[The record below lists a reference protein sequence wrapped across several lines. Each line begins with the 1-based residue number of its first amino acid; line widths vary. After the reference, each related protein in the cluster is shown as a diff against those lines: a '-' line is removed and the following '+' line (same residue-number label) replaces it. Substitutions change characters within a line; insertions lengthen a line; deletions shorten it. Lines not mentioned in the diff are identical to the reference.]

1 MSIPN
6 WRNYGGIGNSEK
18 SNSISINNLV
28 ADYFTLTNDYRG
40 NFTIT
45 GKLDVNNETHLNANV
60 YIKYL
65 DVKGNTRIHGDTI
78 IDGETD
84 IFGNLTLY
92 NKMTIY
98 GDVVVGG
105 NLTVNSDTFIL
116 GDNNVNG
123 NITFTAIDSAI
134 GLNTILPQSTFDIH
148 GTYPSTLNVFST
160 MDTNVNTIVQTNQN
174 KGITVFADASSA
186 VISFYNENSIIQPSL
201 YDTSAILGVTNAN
214 ITYTRGNNLSISV
227 GGNTQ
232 IYSKLC
238 VSNRNSAPHTIF
250 GESTVIH
257 DISSGSFLYDSYEI
271 NENKYRTGNALSLV
285 SGDISSNTFMN
296 IITPSGEGIR
306 IGGGSYNKD
315 TSRSMGFIGMTIN
328 SSGGFVPSQTI
339 IAGNSLVKHRSTV
352 GINTFV
358 PKVDDY
364 VLDVNGPVNINNGE
378 ITMVKKNLF
387 EIKQI
392 IQCRKLPQ
400 REITMGTP
408 YLGQSVL
415 YTTNGGKSW
424 STPSIHINPIY
435 NTNSLFTGFVYDIS
449 HSILAGENGVMLY
462 SYDGYKKWYFLES
475 TTFNI
480 KSINA
485 INIMTHTN
493 SNPLICF
500 SNTNLS
506 NQNVLYYFMLSSIDI
521 LGTSTTTNIDGYSV
535 FNISGTTGTKGCT
548 PLYQM
553 NINISCNSMDGFDS
567 SYVFI
572 AGNGGIQL
580 LNISSAYFYDSTASS
595 PTSHNGD
602 IYLSS
607 SSSSLGTGTIY
618 TKQSIGLNV
627 LYPYQYNHLYSYNAV
642 QTYKKYNNDGTLNT
656 TSGHKTICVGEGIIT
671 TITLVNGSWSYTN
684 TLIPNVIFNSVYI
697 YDLSNSIAVGD
708 SGAFYVSLN
717 NGSWTS
723 LSSYFLNNSGLSSLI
738 DPLFSFSS
746 VIMSDINS
754 IVLSKTYSVYDSIN
768 SIAGNSKILYSYLPD
783 LFNHV
788 NNNVLDVCGNMR
800 LSGDAFVYDNMY
812 ITKNTLVGGNTN
824 IIGNLTVGQDSSC
837 NGNVYCGNHTVV
849 KFIDNFDAS
858 GILIGITGGG
868 KTIQLSGNS
877 TSSNPNNIIIGT
889 SAGQYDQINM
899 YGNTFITDNLKIF
912 KNTHIIGDSSMN
924 GNVTVMK
931 DISCNG
937 NVYCGKN
944 TVVKFIDDF
953 DGNILIGATGFGGKK
968 IQFSGSSTVSNPN
981 NITIGYGTDNL
992 FFNGTETHTGT
1003 VSIVDSK
1010 IQLLS
1015 GTTSGGSLSKLAG
1028 VYIREFNNNN
1038 AGYVAVNNALSGYLL
1053 KATNNSNVLNI
1064 DVSGLNLTS
1073 QTDATTGTM
1082 KNGIVILRNSTD
1094 TDSSYNIGMSWFD
1107 ASNVF
1112 LKNYLDASASTTNQV
1127 VPSDVLI
1134 KGNLKSTSTLD
1145 SGGVGSGAFVV
1156 GGGVGISKACFI
1168 GTTLSVGGA
1177 STLNNTLSVTGI
1189 TTVSNI
1195 TDSTSSISGALI
1207 VSGGLGIAKACYIG
1221 STTNATSTS
1230 TGALVVGGGV
1240 GIFGA
1245 CYIGNNL
1252 VVNGNTTIAGNVAI
1266 TGNATIGNIIGNPL
1280 GIVNVNANLVVNGN
1294 TTISG
1299 NILLNNSLYLNRDG
1313 LYFKI
1318 YDGNFNDSMTFTST
1332 AALKTTGLLASNTG
1346 FNSNISSINIGTNG
1360 AVPSN
1365 GSLDSYTVEYT
1376 GYFFANV
1383 TGVWTFFTNSDDGSF
1398 LWIGPEATSGY
1409 TALNAIV
1416 QNGGNHGPQ
1425 ERSGTISLTSGI
1437 YYPIRILF
1445 GEGSS
1450 GDNLIVSFTPPSGTK
1465 TTNGTGYFFN
1475 IIELSRTELGFLS
1488 GATSNIQ
1495 PQITAIYGN
1504 VSTIQIQV
1512 SNQSYTSNNN
1522 TTSFNA
1528 NVAITG
1534 VTTVSNITDSTSSI
1548 SGALIVSGG
1557 IGIAKK
1563 CYIGTTLNV
1572 TGASTLS
1579 TLNVSGITT
1588 VSNTTDSTISTN
1600 GALIVSGGIGIA
1612 KACFIGTTLNVS
1624 GASIL
1629 SSTLNVSGA
1638 STLSTLNVSGITT
1651 VSNTTDSTISTNG
1664 ALIVSGGIGIA
1675 KKCFIGTTLTVGGA
1689 STLNNTLNVTGVTTV
1704 SNITDSTSSISGA
1717 LIVSGG
1723 IGIAKACY
1731 IGTTLN
1737 VTGASTLNAL
1747 SVTGIT
1753 TVSNTTDSTISTNGA
1768 LIVSGGLGIAK
1779 ACFIGTTL
1787 NVTGAST
1794 LNNTLNVTGITT
1806 VSNTTDSTSSISG
1819 ALIVS
1824 GGLGIAKKCFIGS
1837 ATSATSTSTGAL
1849 VVSGGVGI
1857 NGACYIGDNLN
1868 VTGSLTMNGTNPV
1881 YMKNNII
1888 QLATTGTTNYL
1899 KYNSTNLGPELGG
1912 GTKGILSI
1920 GGSSSLEWTS
1930 QSVIITGNLS
1940 MATGAN
1946 ISLTSG
1952 NIYVKPNNIFNR
1964 IGYAN
1969 PLLGDGLD
1977 LQGENMIRMGVE
1989 NSIPNILVINTEP
2002 NVTINAKT
2010 IVNGTISVSA
2020 TTGNIIMN
2028 NSPIFLKTFGDY
2040 NHSLVYDGTSDGPA
2054 LKGFSGGRLGTV
2066 AKTDILNWNTT
2077 GAVHSVALNGDVSI
2091 TGTTRFGGIVALVNN
2106 PLYLRE
2112 YDDAD
2117 HTLVYDV
2124 GINGPALKGNLGGKL
2139 GTTTKGDILTWNTTN
2154 AVHSVGVNGNLQI
2167 ASANEVRLNNAPIY
2181 LKSTGD
2187 NTHFLQYTG
2196 APYDGPAL
2204 QGNLGGKIGTVTKT
2218 DILTWNSNAGVHRV
2232 DVGGSL
2238 QIGSA
2243 NEIRLNSAPIYL
2255 KGTGDN
2261 NHFLQY
2267 LGANDGPALQGNL
2280 GGRIGTVTKTDIIT
2294 WSSSAGV
2301 HSVALNGGV
2310 SITGSLTAGTTVITN
2325 AQLGYVSGAT
2335 SSLQT
2340 QLNKLSFNNLANVT
2354 TGSSNVSLG
2363 NTIMNSVTTGS
2374 NNIGIG
2380 YQALANNVGAS
2391 DNIAIGVNSGAFLS
2405 TNNNIAIGTNTGAI
2419 ATNSFTS
2426 STCIGVGSKITG
2438 SNQVVLGTATE
2449 TVIILGSLN
2458 VTNNISIVS
2467 DVRLKNNINTIQYGL
2482 NEILELN
2489 PVSYNL
2495 KTQTDNV
2502 SFQEPSVGP
2511 FSLHLGLIAQDVKPI
2526 IPEIITYMGD
2536 EKDLMAISYISLIP
2550 ILIKAIQEQNDII
2563 TGLKTRIDIL
2573 ESL

>member
-1 MSIPN
+1 MSIAIIN
-6 WRNYGGIGNSEK
+6 AT
-18 SNSISINNLV
+18 ISGTCVV
-28 ADYFTLTNDYRG
+28 AGTTTLSG
-40 NFTIT
+40 ALIS
-45 GKLDVNNETHLNANV
+45 G
-60 YIKYL
+60 
-65 DVKGNTRIHGDTI
+65 
-78 IDGETD
+78 
-84 IFGNLTLY
+84 
-92 NKMTIY
+92 
-98 GDVVVGG
+98 
-105 NLTVNSDTFIL
+105 
-116 GDNNVNG
+116 
-123 NITFTAIDSAI
+123 
-134 GLNTILPQSTFDIH
+134 
-148 GTYPSTLNVFST
+148 STLNA
-160 MDTNVNTIVQTNQN
+160 Q
-174 KGITVFADASSA
+174 GI
-186 VISFYNENSIIQPSL
+186 
-201 YDTSAILGVTNAN
+201 
-214 ITYTRGNNLSISV
+214 
-227 GGNTQ
+227 
-232 IYSKLC
+232 
-238 VSNRNSAPHTIF
+238 
-250 GESTVIH
+250 
-257 DISSGSFLYDSYEI
+257 
-271 NENKYRTGNALSLV
+271 
-285 SGDISSNTFMN
+285 
-296 IITPSGEGIR
+296 
-306 IGGGSYNKD
+306 
-315 TSRSMGFIGMTIN
+315 
-328 SSGGFVPSQTI
+328 
-339 IAGNSLVKHRSTV
+339 
-352 GINTFV
+352 
-358 PKVDDY
+358 
-364 VLDVNGPVNINNGE
+364 
-378 ITMVKKNLF
+378 
-387 EIKQI
+387 
-392 IQCRKLPQ
+392 
-400 REITMGTP
+400 
-408 YLGQSVL
+408 
-415 YTTNGGKSW
+415 
-424 STPSIHINPIY
+424 
-435 NTNSLFTGFVYDIS
+435 
-449 HSILAGENGVMLY
+449 
-462 SYDGYKKWYFLES
+462 
-475 TTFNI
+475 
-480 KSINA
+480 
-485 INIMTHTN
+485 
-493 SNPLICF
+493 
-500 SNTNLS
+500 
-506 NQNVLYYFMLSSIDI
+506 
-521 LGTSTTTNIDGYSV
+521 TSTTLNLTNNLIQTIG
-535 FNISGTTGTKGCT
+535 NIATG
-548 PLYQM
+548 
-553 NINISCNSMDGFDS
+553 
-567 SYVFI
+567 
-572 AGNGGIQL
+572 
-580 LNISSAYFYDSTASS
+580 
-595 PTSHNGD
+595 
-602 IYLSS
+602 
-607 SSSSLGTGTIY
+607 SLG
-618 TKQSIGLNV
+618 L
-627 LYPYQYNHLYSYNAV
+627 
-642 QTYKKYNNDGTLNT
+642 
-656 TSGHKTICVGEGIIT
+656 
-671 TITLVNGSWSYTN
+671 
-684 TLIPNVIFNSVYI
+684 
-697 YDLSNSIAVGD
+697 
-708 SGAFYVSLN
+708 
-717 NGSWTS
+717 
-723 LSSYFLNNSGLSSLI
+723 
-738 DPLFSFSS
+738 
-746 VIMSDINS
+746 
-754 IVLSKTYSVYDSIN
+754 
-768 SIAGNSKILYSYLPD
+768 
-783 LFNHV
+783 
-788 NNNVLDVCGNMR
+788 
-800 LSGDAFVYDNMY
+800 
-812 ITKNTLVGGNTN
+812 
-824 IIGNLTVGQDSSC
+824 SC
-837 NGNVYCGNHTVV
+837 NGNCIVSGNAVINSNCSV
-849 KFIDNFDAS
+849 LGNL
-858 GILIGITGGG
+858 ILTGNLLLTKNIIANGT
-868 KTIQLSGNS
+868 TILSTELGFLSGV
-877 TSSNPNNIIIGT
+877 TSSIQT
-889 SAGQYDQINM
+889 QIN
-899 YGNTFITDNLKIF
+899 
-912 KNTHIIGDSSMN
+912 SM
-924 GNVTVMK
+924 G
-931 DISCNG
+931 I
-937 NVYCGKN
+937 
-944 TVVKFIDDF
+944 
-953 DGNILIGATGFGGKK
+953 AT
-968 IQFSGSSTVSNPN
+968 
-981 NITIGYGTDNL
+981 
-992 FFNGTETHTGT
+992 
-1003 VSIVDSK
+1003 
-1010 IQLLS
+1010 
-1015 GTTSGGSLSKLAG
+1015 
-1028 VYIREFNNNN
+1028 
-1038 AGYVAVNNALSGYLL
+1038 
-1053 KATNNSNVLNI
+1053 
-1064 DVSGLNLTS
+1064 
-1073 QTDATTGTM
+1073 
-1082 KNGIVILRNSTD
+1082 
-1094 TDSSYNIGMSWFD
+1094 
-1107 ASNVF
+1107 
-1112 LKNYLDASASTTNQV
+1112 TTNQNY
-1127 VPSDVLI
+1127 S
-1134 KGNLKSTSTLD
+1134 
-1145 SGGVGSGAFVV
+1145 
-1156 GGGVGISKACFI
+1156 
-1168 GTTLSVGGA
+1168 A
-1177 STLNNTLSVTGI
+1177 SNNT
-1189 TTVSNI
+1189 
-1195 TDSTSSISGALI
+1195 TSF
-1207 VSGGLGIAKACYIG
+1207 
-1221 STTNATSTS
+1221 NA
-1230 TGALVVGGGV
+1230 
-1240 GIFGA
+1240 
-1245 CYIGNNL
+1245 
-1252 VVNGNTTIAGNVAI
+1252 NVAI

-1280 GIVNVNANLVVNGN
+1280 GNVNVNANLVVNGNTTIAGNLLLTKNFIANGTTILSTELGFLSGVTSSIQTQINSIGITTNTTNQTYSGSNNTTSFNANVAITGNATIGNILGNPLGNVNINANLAINGNTTISGNINILQTPTTLSTFTLTYPNTYGEPLGQSIASSSNGVYISVCASGVIFCSSNSGTSFTQNTFPSGIYSIAMTPTGQYQLAISTGVPSSNIYVSSDYGASWVNRSIFSTNNAGRWTESLCINTTGQYMFVGGGGGAGANMQYSKDYGITWTQIGDILNRRSATINNTTNRVLYTNTFSNGLFATTISDTTPTEITFASSLVGNIYKITSDGGNNIVYNNGNSPIIAYSTNNGISFTTTSSPEILQFLFYTGTILWGCSSTSIYYSSNNGISWTTVIQGLSIRTMVPFNNTTIYIVYSTGQVVVLSTTIKTILNTELGFLSGVTSSIQPQITDIQLQVSNQTYSASNNTTSFNANIAITGNATIGNIIGNPLGNVNVNANLAINGN

-1638 STLSTLNVSGITT
+1638 STLSTLSVSGITT

-1664 ALIVSGGIGIA
+1664 ALIVSGGLGIA

-1737 VTGASTLNAL
+1737 VTGASTFNTL

-1779 ACFIGTTL
+1779 ACFIGTTLNVTGASTLNNTL